1 VFPAGTS
8 WIGSLPVEHM
18 LIKTDPLFRI
28 LGLRSP
34 TYWTVPQIIVMFNV
48 THHHW
53 KHILL
58 AQYFLMNS
66 LGSGDVVFTLN
77 VGKAMCC

>member
-1 VFPAGTS
+1 MFPAGTT
-8 WIGSLPVEHM
+8 WVGSVALEHL

-28 LGLRSP
+28 LGFRNP
-34 TYWTVPQIIVMFNV
+34 TCWTVPQIIVMLSV

-58 AQYFLMNS
+58 AQYLLINS
-66 LGSGDVVFTLN
+66 LGSRDVVFTLN
-77 VGKAMCC
+77 VGKAVCC